1 MRKRKEG
8 ISKRKVSIFPL
19 SLYKKLSSADWNHDI
34 QNHNLTVYR
43 YSIGQIMIAIRSVG
57 TLLCLQIRY
66 VLARFVMRADRFRH

>member
-1 MRKRKEG
+1 MLG
-8 ISKRKVSIFPL
+8 FPL
-19 SLYKKLSSADWNHDI
+19 VSWRVDGGTRTHDI

-66 VLARFVMRADRFRH
+66 VLARFVMRADRFCH